1 MCYFIFGLNYLNL
14 GNNRPVSINNLISI
28 ISNLSCKKIKRIN
41 KPSTP
46 EDVFYT
52 SADISKTKKIINWKP
67 KTNLEEGIR
76 KTYNWHI
83 DNIKWLKKIRVS

>member
-1 MCYFIFGLNYLNL
+1 M
-14 GNNRPVSINNLISI
+14 
-28 ISNLSCKKIKRIN
+28 KRIL
-41 KPSTP
+41 S
-46 EDVFYT
+46 EE
-52 SADISKTKKIINWKP
+52 KKFLNWKP